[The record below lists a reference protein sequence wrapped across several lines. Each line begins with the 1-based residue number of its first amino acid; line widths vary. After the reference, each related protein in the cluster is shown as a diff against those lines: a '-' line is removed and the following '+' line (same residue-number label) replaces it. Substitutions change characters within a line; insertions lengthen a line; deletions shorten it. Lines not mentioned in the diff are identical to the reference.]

1 MTMSFND
8 EKLMAAAERCGV
20 KGDISQIKH
29 FALIIGSSRDNNLF
43 GAVQRLKYRNGFGG
57 KVRREVIDACLD
69 VIEVEHEGI
78 EEQVISYNENQKWK
92 QKKTSKII

>member
-1 MTMSFND
+1 MTMSFDD

-43 GAVQRLKYRNGFGG
+43 DAVQRLKCRNGFRG

-69 VIEVEHEGI
+69 AIEAEHEGVEKQI
-78 EEQVISYNENQKWK
+78 ISYNEK
-92 QKKTSKII
+92 QK